1 MNNDITILTSSL
13 DELGI
18 KYTDEQIDKLIKY
31 FKMLI
36 EKNKVLNLTA
46 ITDFQGVMIKHF
58 VDSLSILKYI
68 EIEDNSK
75 VLDIG
80 TGAGFPGIPLKIF
93 LPEVEFLLMDS
104 LNKRLNF
111 ILEVI
116 DELKLEKI
124 SVMHGRAED
133 LAHDKEYRENFDFCF
148 SRAVANLSTLSELC
162 LGFVKK
168 GGMFIPYKSAL
179 AEDEISNAGNAIKLM
194 GGKFI
199 KTEKFE
205 LPVLK
210 EERDFVFIKKGINT
224 PGKYPRKAGTPAKN
238 PL

>member
-1 MNNDITILTSSL
+1 MDNDINILTSSL

-18 KYTDEQIDKLIKY
+18 KYTDEQIEKLIKY
-31 FKMLI
+31 FEMLI

-58 VDSLSILKYI
+58 VDSLSILKYV
-68 EIEDNSK
+68 DVAKDSK
-75 VLDIG
+75 ILDIG

-93 LPEVEFLLMDS
+93 LPDVEFVLMDS

-116 DELKLEKI
+116 EELKLEKI
-124 SVMHGRAED
+124 CVKHGRAED
-133 LAHDKEYRENFDFCF
+133 LAHDKLYREQFDFCF
-148 SRAVANLSTLSELC
+148 SRAVANLSTLTELC

-179 AEDEISNAGNAIKLM
+179 AEDEISNAQNSIKLM
-194 GGKFI
+194 GGKYL

-210 EERDFVFIKKGINT
+210 EERDFIFIKKGVNT